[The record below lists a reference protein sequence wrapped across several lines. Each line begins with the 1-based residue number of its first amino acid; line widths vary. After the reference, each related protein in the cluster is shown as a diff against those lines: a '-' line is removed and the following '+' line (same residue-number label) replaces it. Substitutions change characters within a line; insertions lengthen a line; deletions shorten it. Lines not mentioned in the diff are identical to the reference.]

1 MTHKLRVLHVN
12 TLDHGGGAAQ
22 LATNLVEGLNA
33 TGCHASLAVRAKTTG
48 NPDVFD
54 IANDPSRHGWAR
66 LCAKVFRRPDG
77 SQRLARAI
85 GRPWNTARVLLGHED
100 FDFPGT
106 WHLLDD
112 ASAQPDLIH
121 LHNLHGNYFDLRALP
136 WLSRQI
142 PTVVTLHDAWL
153 VAGHCSHG
161 FDCER
166 WRTGCGQCPN
176 LDTYPAI
183 RRDATA
189 YNWRRKQNIY
199 ARSRLHVVSPCQ
211 WLMRK
216 AKDSMLAPAMVS
228 SRVIP
233 HGIDLTIFQTGD
245 HAEARHALGLP
256 QDATILLFAAKGI
269 RDNSAKDF
277 DTMSRALQILGTQ
290 VTDKRLIFVALGED
304 SPTEI
309 IGNAELRFLP
319 HVSDRHAVARYYQA
333 ADIYVHGARA
343 EVWGLSITEAMA
355 CGLPVVASDVGG
367 IPDQVAEGQTGFL
380 VPIGDAEQMADS
392 ISGLL
397 DDIPARQAMGRR
409 ACKRAHAEFG
419 ISTMTQNYLAYYASI
434 IGREPSPNTAF

>member
-1 MTHKLRVLHVN
+1 MTHKLRILHVN

-22 LATNLVEGLNA
+22 LATNLVAGINA
-33 TGCHASLAVRAKTTG
+33 AGCHASLAVRAKTTD
-48 NPDVFD
+48 NPDVFA
-54 IANDPSRHGWAR
+54 IANDPARHRWAR
-66 LCAKVFRRPDG
+66 LCAQWFRRPDG
-77 SQRLARAI
+77 SQRIARMI
-85 GRPWNTARVLLGHED
+85 GRPWSTARVLLGHED

-106 WHLLDD
+106 WHLLD
-112 ASAQPDLIH
+112 QLTEPPDLIH
-121 LHNLHGNYFDLRALP
+121 LHNLHGSYFDLRALP
-136 WLSRQI
+136 WLSRTI

-161 FDCER
+161 FDCDR

-176 LDTYPAI
+176 LATYPAI

-189 YNWRRKQNIY
+189 YNWRRKQRVY

-233 HGIDLTIFQTGD
+233 HGIDLTTFRAGD
-245 HAEARHALGLP
+245 RLAARHALGLP
-256 QDATILLFAAKGI
+256 PDADMLLFAAKGI
-269 RDNSAKDF
+269 RDNSAKDY
-277 DTMSRALQILGTQ
+277 DTMSRALRILGSRT
-290 VTDKRLIFVALGED
+290 TGKPLIMVALGED
-304 SPTEI
+304 SPTEW

-367 IPDQVAEGQTGFL
+367 IPDQVADTQTGFL
-380 VPIGDAEQMADS
+380 VPVGDADRMAARVAV
-392 ISGLL
+392 LL
-397 DDIPARQAMGRR
+397 DDPAAREIMGRR
-409 ACKRAHAEFG
+409 AGERAHAEFG
-419 ISTMTQNYLAYYASI
+419 MATMTRNYLAYYASI
-434 IGREPSPNTAF
+434 MDREPSAITDF